1 MLGPQLHRVR
11 VEPAGLFQPARKSVA
26 KEQGQNN
33 IGAKSIVIGV
43 IETDIFLMLRDQRCL
58 QTTGVRLKKMPLQRF
73 SSPAEVARM
82 ALFLVCHSYPLTPR
96 GIPRQF
102 VPRVVQ

>member
-33 IGAKSIVIGV
+33 IGAKSIAIGV
-43 IETDIFLMLRDQRCL
+43 IETDIFLMLRDQGCL
-58 QTTGVRLKKMPLQRF
+58 QTTGERLKKT
-73 SSPAEVARM
+73 ATA
-82 ALFLVCHSYPLTPR
+82 AL
-96 GIPRQF
+96 
-102 VPRVVQ
+102 